1 MGIGYNPR
9 IVTDGLVLCLDAANA
24 KSYPGSG
31 NTWTDLSGNGNN
43 GTLTNGPTFSSS
55 LNGGSLS
62 FDGVDDITTF
72 SKTWNDMKGSNWNG
86 YLTLEGVFRTTSVP
100 TNSAMGYFGFNS
112 ANAYFKFMNTGNLFI
127 DSGSTVPSRIITNC
141 ITTFSN
147 YYGTWAHVAGVY
159 DGTVKT
165 YYNGILMNTSGSFT
179 LADISSLNFSVGVGM
194 GYYNFQGN
202 FSTVKVYNRALS
214 AAEIQQNFNAARS
227 RYGI

>member
-1 MGIGYNPR
+1 MSVYAGPEIIN
-9 IVTDGLVLCLDAANA
+9 DGLVLCLDAGNI

-31 NTWTDLSGNGNN
+31 TTWTDSSGMNVN
-43 GTLTNGPTFSSS
+43 GTLTNGPTYNAS
-55 LNGGSLS
+55 NGGSLV

-72 SKTWNDMKGSNWNG
+72 SKSWNDMKGNSWG
-86 YLTLEGVFRTTSVP
+86 GFLTIEGVFKTTSVP

-112 ANAYFKFMNTGNLFI
+112 AGAYFKFMNTGNLFV

-147 YYGTWAHVAGVY
+147 YYGTWVHVVGVY

-165 YYNGILMNTSGSFT
+165 YYNGVLMNTSSPFT
-179 LADISSLNFSVGVGM
+179 LADISSLNFSVGDGM

-202 FSTVKVYNRALS
+202 ISNVKVYNRALS
-214 AAEIQQNFNAARS
+214 ANEIRQNFNALRG
-227 RYGI
+227 RFGI